1 MALLTDQFRI
11 FTAKR
16 FIKSLEGA
24 DATQSDL
31 QAGSNRDRLYV
42 FIGRPQEWDNE
53 NAPPT
58 PVDSFQEFSDTFS
71 DMISLKRVLAND
83 TIQVV
88 RRIDWTPPEQT
99 TGGLGY
105 VYDMYRH
112 DYSSTKTAS
121 SGATKLYD
129 ADFYVVN
136 SQYQVY
142 KCIYNG
148 TSPSDPNGKPSTVEP
163 TGTST
168 SIITTSDGYRWKYLY
183 TIPVGQV
190 LKFFSNDYMPVLS
203 DVAVTGDAVGGEI
216 DTVVIQASGTGY
228 NNGTYENVPI
238 KGDGV
243 GGRVS
248 LVVDGGKVVS
258 ATVTSGGSGYTFGK
272 IIIDEVNGIGAGT
285 GTGAAIDVI
294 IPPEL
299 GHGSDPTKELGGY
312 RVMINTKFT
321 YDEGSG
327 DFPTDNDYRRIGLVI
342 NPNQYGTTELTSAI
356 TLSATRAVIF
366 SPTFTGTFSTD
377 EIITQSRTV
386 GGQQVTARGR
396 VISWNTTTKV
406 LKYYQNRIDGVYPEI
421 TGNLTEFEGGNPVTG
436 ATSGTSADPDI
447 NFPVVSGISTRVINN
462 TEYDLGMSFT
472 NGYAKPEIDPN
483 SGEIIYIDNRGA
495 ISRAGD
501 QIEDIK
507 IVIEF

>member
-24 DATQSDL
+24 DASQSDL
-31 QAGSNRDRLYV
+31 EAGTNRDRLYV

-294 IPPEL
+294 IPPDL

-406 LKYYQNRIDGVYPEI
+406 LKYYQNRIDGVFPEI